1 MLLIFGVTLDKNKKV
16 IYALPKLYGVG
27 RSASVRI
34 CKELGFSLRLTIKQL
49 TNEQQYS
56 LSKKV
61 KEEYRLEDS
70 LREQIKSNVR
80 RYMSNGS
87 IRGFRHRNNLPV
99 RGQRTQSNGK
109 TPRRVI
115 QGISIKGRIAIKGNI
130 TNKAKSSKK
139 RKS

>member
-1 MLLIFGVTLDKNKKV
+1 MLLIFGVTLDKEKKI

-27 RSASVRI
+27 RPASIRI
-34 CKELGFSLRLTIKQL
+34 CKELGLSLRLKIKQL
-49 TNEQQYS
+49 TNEQQYY

-70 LREQIKSNVR
+70 LREQIKSDVR

-87 IRGFRHRNNLPV
+87 IRGFRHRYNLPV
-99 RGQRTQSNGK
+99 RGQRTQSNGR

-115 QGISIKGRIAIKGNI
+115 HGISMKGRIAIKGN
-130 TNKAKSSKK
+130 TSNKAKTTKK
-139 RKS
+139 RKV